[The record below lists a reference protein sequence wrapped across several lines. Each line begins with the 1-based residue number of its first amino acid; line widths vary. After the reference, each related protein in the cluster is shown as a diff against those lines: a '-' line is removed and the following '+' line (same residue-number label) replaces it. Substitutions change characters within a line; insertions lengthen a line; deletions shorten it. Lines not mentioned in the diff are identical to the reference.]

1 MELHEAEIEAKKIV
15 YIKNLT
21 IFNVPADDSFL
32 RSAVNQH
39 FNLIIQLH
47 TLSTLKDPKDFKG
60 PNDLKDFKDLK
71 GIKGS

>member
-1 MELHEAEIEAKKIV
+1 MELHEAEIEAKKIA

-21 IFNVPADDSFL
+21 IFNAPADDSFL

-47 TLSTLKDPKDFKG
+47 PLRTLKGLNDPKDPKA
-60 PNDLKDFKDLK
+60 LKDFNDLK